1 MFLSSDIFK
10 QHKEAPGNTQ
20 TPGLQSVSNALL
32 LLFYHFQTCLSNN
45 SSQRKEATYLE
56 ALGLSLYED
65 EEMEQTALMV
75 ISMVGY
81 PIEITFYLLTNFQK
95 SIDRLS
101 KNDRE
106 FVELTEFLQAI

>member
-1 MFLSSDIFK
+1 M
-10 QHKEAPGNTQ
+10 
-20 TPGLQSVSNALL
+20 
-32 LLFYHFQTCLSNN
+32 
-45 SSQRKEATYLE
+45 
-56 ALGLSLYED
+56 YED
-65 EEMEQTALMV
+65 EEMEQTALMA

-81 PIEITFYLLTNFQK
+81 PIEVTFYLLTNFQK